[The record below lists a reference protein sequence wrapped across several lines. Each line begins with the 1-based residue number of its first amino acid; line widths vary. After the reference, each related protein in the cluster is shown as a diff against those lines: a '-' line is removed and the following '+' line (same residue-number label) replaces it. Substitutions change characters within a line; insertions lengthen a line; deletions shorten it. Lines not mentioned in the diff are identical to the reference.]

1 MSEPSEPSPA
11 GRPDRLREL
20 LDAVLADSVGG
31 LTDMADQAHA
41 SRYHFARQVSR
52 GAGES
57 PVALRRQVDLERAAW
72 RLRSGRSVTETAWE
86 AGYDSVEGFTRAY
99 RRAYGYP
106 PSETP
111 GRRPGGTSDD
121 GCPTGRPG
129 GVAHWLPAP
138 NGIHFHAPDSLWIV
152 AEPAESTG
160 GGGGEQVTA
169 LLAHHDVAD
178 LRFLLRSA
186 RGLDAR
192 EWSRVRVPG
201 LVLLHWN
208 GPEESLAA
216 LLGST
221 VAQLEVWLAAIE
233 GREYPSSAS
242 QREGRSSSAQEHE
255 SRGWRCPSA
264 DELLQ
269 RMDLIGP
276 RWLAMVADVEQR
288 RAWGDRLV
296 DALCD
301 PPESFVLGSVLA
313 HVLTYGA
320 QRRGIARALLR
331 QDGVL
336 PAEEDGDPIMWL
348 RGGAE

>member
-1 MSEPSEPSPA
+1 MSESSEPGPA

-20 LDAVLADSVGG
+20 LDAVLADSVDG
-31 LTDMADQAHA
+31 LSDMAEQAHA

-57 PVALRRQVDLERAAW
+57 PVALRRRVDLERAAW
-72 RLRSGRSVTETAWE
+72 RLRSGRSVTEAAWE
-86 AGYDSVEGFTRAY
+86 AGYDSVEGFARAY
-99 RRAYGYP
+99 RRAYGHP
-106 PSETP
+106 PSETLAGQP
-111 GRRPGGTSDD
+111 DGVPEGEGSPFGRA
-121 GCPTGRPG
+121 G

-138 NGIHFHAPDSLWIV
+138 NGIHFHAPDSLWIA
-152 AEPAESTG
+152 AEPTG
-160 GGGGEQVTA
+160 GSGGEQVTA

-178 LRFLLRSA
+178 LRFLLHSA
-186 RGLDAR
+186 RGIDPR
-192 EWSRVRVPG
+192 EWARVRVPG

-216 LLGST
+216 LLDAA
-221 VAQLEVWLAAIE
+221 VAQLEVWLASIE
-233 GREYPSSAS
+233 GREHPSSAPR
-242 QREGRSSSAQEHE
+242 REGHQPLAQEHE
-255 SRGWRCPSA
+255 PRGWQCPSPE
-264 DELLQ
+264 ELLR

-276 RWLAMVADVEQR
+276 RWLAMVDDVER
-288 RAWGDRLV
+288 RGAWGDRLV
-296 DALCD
+296 DALCE

-331 QDGVL
+331 QDGAL

-348 RGGAE
+348 RGGAG